1 MQPLPV
7 FTVLEFLLHPPTV
20 LFLYDLKYAWPP
32 CSQVNNHDTVE
43 LGSDAEIKWISY
55 LLDLSDEWLKQA
67 LTSKVTVSLLLAIL
81 FVAFIKACDVQ
92 CNLSELCGYTY
103 IYVSPGV
110 EWLIGYDL
118 VLFMAW
124 TVWIFSKLKKEDSLL
139 TPHPWVMIW
148 TSLLIRQG

>member
-1 MQPLPV
+1 MRLVPSNHIPQSVRGSQLYICCLYLLTI
-7 FTVLEFLLHPPTV
+7 TVLEILLHPPTV

-81 FVAFIKACDVQ
+81 FSSFIKACDVQ
-92 CNLSELCGYTY
+92 CNSSEL
-103 IYVSPGV
+103 
-110 EWLIGYDL
+110 
-118 VLFMAW
+118 
-124 TVWIFSKLKKEDSLL
+124 
-139 TPHPWVMIW
+139 
-148 TSLLIRQG
+148 